1 MSFPLLLW
9 QCFHTQGE
17 ATQMQQQSTE
27 ARAQE
32 DPLLCPQMFS
42 VLFLVVGGG
51 WF

>member
-1 MSFPLLLW
+1 MSFRFSSGSVSTPKERPLG
-9 QCFHTQGE
+9 CKE
-17 ATQMQQQSTE
+17 QSTE